1 MHVILC
7 ISNEFLPVDS
17 AKYQLE
23 FRQVSV
29 VRLNISLTDFKY
41 AESSYPLHLEIND

>member
-29 VRLNISLTDFKY
+29 VRLRARFTIVDQISVQL
-41 AESSYPLHLEIND
+41 NQVQR